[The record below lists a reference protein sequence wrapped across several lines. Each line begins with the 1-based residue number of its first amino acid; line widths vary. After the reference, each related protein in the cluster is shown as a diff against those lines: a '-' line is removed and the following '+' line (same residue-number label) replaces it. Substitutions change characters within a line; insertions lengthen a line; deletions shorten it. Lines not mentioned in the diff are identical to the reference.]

1 MEYKLKCADGT
12 LFADEEKIM
21 IRKKN
26 FDGFQTAIM
35 GNRAIFYSDISSIEF
50 KKSGLIGGYMKFI
63 LAGTD
68 ERKRTGFGYGITKNF
83 KDQNSLALIP
93 GTNKKAIEIY
103 NFILKKMEDARR
115 NANVVIN
122 NSNNTNELN
131 YLEELEKLADLKE
144 KGILSEEEFNSK
156 KQQILESNK

>member
-1 MEYKLKCADGT
+1 MECKLKCADGT
-12 LFADEEKIM
+12 LFVDEEKIL

-26 FDGFQTAIM
+26 FDGFQTASM
-35 GNRAIFYSDISSIEF
+35 GNRAIFYCDISSIEF

-63 LAGTD
+63 LTGTE
-68 ERKRTGFGYGITKNF
+68 ERKRTGFGHGIAKNF

-103 NFILKKMEDARR
+103 NFILKKMEEARR

-122 NSNNTNELN
+122 NSNNANELN